1 MKRIILVD
9 NDRVTRDLTSSILG
23 GYEFD
28 VVAFDSATKALF
40 SICAVLPD
48 LLIVDQATPDMAG
61 LDLVAKIRQKT
72 LSSFPVVLLSENPSP
87 AIKTGARDLGIRHV
101 FKKPVAVS
109 PETENVGFDGTYSRL
124 AAIVRRE
131 LYWSDAAETIG
142 HLDTLR
148 SEFLIDLSHQLRT
161 PITAMKMAMDGLF
174 AQLREVMNPSQRN
187 LAGISRRN
195 VDRIVSLVENQLDLL
210 QLMAGDRPVC
220 RRLVDVKA
228 LVSSLAGDS
237 VSLQENVSAEPLYVF
252 TVPDVLVAVID
263 GMLGA
268 ASPNARRSLSLDY
281 HNASGICQVDV
292 RVDFIAQ
299 PDCHSPSEP
308 RTPEIYPPVHALDFE
323 YRAYDALLG
332 LAGGSLEME
341 KDDNHKWIRICLP
354 RYPEYDRHK
363 DFLEPVGSLSREKS
377 GNSVVFFKVE
387 LGERAGGDYL
397 SARDHVVHGLLGR
410 CFSVVTEGDMILRG
424 RRNGTIYLA
433 LADRSL
439 EELDH
444 ITTFLEAG
452 CNTENGIADPDGPFV
467 WKPQTVAPD
476 QRDVEYLIDELERV
490 R

>member
-9 NDRVTRDLTSSILG
+9 NNRVTRDLISSILDG
-23 GYEFD
+23 CEFD
-28 VVAFDSATKALF
+28 VIVFDSATKALF
-40 SICAVLPD
+40 SVCAVLPD

-61 LDLVAKIRQKT
+61 LDLVSRIRQKT
-72 LSSFPVVLLSENPSP
+72 LSSFPVVLLSDDPSP
-87 AIKTGARDLGIRHV
+87 AIKTAARDLGIRHV
-101 FKKPVAVS
+101 IEKPVATA
-109 PETENVGFDGTYSRL
+109 PETESDSFDGEYSRL
-124 AAIVRRE
+124 VAIVRRE

-148 SEFLIDLSHQLRT
+148 SEFLVDLSHQLRT

-174 AQLREVMNPSQRN
+174 AQLREAMNPSQKN
-187 LAGISRRN
+187 LAKISRRN

-210 QLMAGDRPVC
+210 QLMAGDRPVR
-220 RRLVDVKA
+220 RRLVDINT
-228 LVSSLAGDS
+228 LVSDLAGDK
-237 VSLQENVSAEPLYVF
+237 VSLEENVSREPLSVF
-252 TVPDVLVAVID
+252 TDPGVLTAVID

-268 ASPNARRSLSLDY
+268 ASPNAIRSLSLDY
-281 HNASGICQVDV
+281 HKTSGICRIDV
-292 RVDFIAQ
+292 RVDFTARTVSSATS
-299 PDCHSPSEP
+299 DSPRP
-308 RTPEIYPPVHALDFE
+308 KNNPPVHSLDFE

-341 KDDNHKWIRICLP
+341 KDENHKWVRICLP
-354 RYPEYDRHK
+354 RYPEYDRQK
-363 DFLEPVGSLSREKS
+363 DFLESVGSLTRDKN
-377 GNSVVFFKVE
+377 GDGVVFFKVE

-397 SARDHVVHGLLGR
+397 SARDHVVRDLLGR

-433 LADRSL
+433 VADRSL

-444 ITTFLEAG
+444 ITAFLEDG
-452 CNTENGIADPDGPFV
+452 CGSENGIADPDGPFV

-476 QRDVEYLIDELERV
+476 QRDVDCLIDELDRV